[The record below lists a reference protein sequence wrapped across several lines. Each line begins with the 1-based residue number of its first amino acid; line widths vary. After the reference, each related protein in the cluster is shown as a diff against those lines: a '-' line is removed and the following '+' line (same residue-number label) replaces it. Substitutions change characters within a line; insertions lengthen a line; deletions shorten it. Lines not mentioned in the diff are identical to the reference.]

1 MTNTA
6 HGLVHI
12 IHQKVNDSVNRNKN
26 DLENQTLDEQMPKDM
41 KLGDEKSTVSDSGNK
56 TLNNAKTHKSDTNA
70 LEKLAG
76 NIDTLDDKKGN
87 DVSKMCQL

>member
-1 MTNTA
+1 M
-6 HGLVHI
+6 
-12 IHQKVNDSVNRNKN
+12 NDSVNRNKN
-26 DLENQTLDEQMPKDM
+26 DLETQTLDEQMPKDM

-87 DVSKMCQL
+87 DVSKICQL